1 MAGDTITIT
10 LSFTKP
16 ANSDF
21 SFYFQQQDA
30 YSYMSIAASSIIAGP
45 QGPQGAAGVSY
56 WTQNGSNILNNNIG
70 NVGIG
75 FTGPTNNPTR
85 KLHVFMSGPQASQ
98 AAFTCDQDDG
108 TVLSANGDIT
118 EIKMNNSGKGHYTV
132 SNDGAFRINNTE
144 NATVAYTPGE
154 NLMSITRT
162 GDVGIGL
169 TGPTS
174 KLHVVGT
181 SILDGNLNVSGTQ
194 TNLSATNT
202 NINGLASISS
212 FPNNSGTVSMC
223 AGANFTG
230 TLNIGTNS
238 GNGSINIGSTG
249 NTTNLKGTVNL
260 DRTILTTTTEM
271 VLQGNQI
278 RIWPFYLNF
287 TGSNVVFANADT
299 LFNSTKTTIASS
311 TINIGADSGYIGS
324 IKIGTDTSRTLIGS
338 NLIDT
343 GKYVNADTGIITKE
357 TWINGDTVVLN
368 ATQTTINSKTLW
380 VESTNITLGTKGTT
394 IISTPGTVT
403 ATSFTATS
411 DYRTKQDI
419 YPFSLE
425 EYSVDK
431 LKPVKF
437 KYTSSNQDSIG
448 LIAHEVQ
455 EHYPFLVEG
464 EKDGEKTQSVNYMGL
479 IGVLIKEVQE
489 LKKEL
494 HKEKETLNLKP
505 SNRPETG
512 EEGTMYYDK
521 DKQRMY
527 YKDGIGWVEM
537 GYENF

>member
-1 MAGDTITIT
+1 
-10 LSFTKP
+10 
-16 ANSDF
+16 
-21 SFYFQQQDA
+21 
-30 YSYMSIAASSIIAGP
+30 
-45 QGPQGAAGVSY
+45 
-56 WTQNGSNILNNNIG
+56 
-70 NVGIG
+70 
-75 FTGPTNNPTR
+75 
-85 KLHVFMSGPQASQ
+85 
-98 AAFTCDQDDG
+98 
-108 TVLSANGDIT
+108 
-118 EIKMNNSGKGHYTV
+118 
-132 SNDGAFRINNTE
+132 
-144 NATVAYTPGE
+144 
-154 NLMSITRT
+154 
-162 GDVGIGL
+162 
-169 TGPTS
+169 
-174 KLHVVGT
+174 
-181 SILDGNLNVSGTQ
+181 
-194 TNLSATNT
+194 
-202 NINGLASISS
+202 
-212 FPNNSGTVSMC
+212 MC
-223 AGANFTG
+223 AGENFTG
-230 TLNIGTNS
+230 TLNIGSNS

-260 DRTILTTTTEM
+260 ERTILTTTTEM

-299 LFNSTKTTIASS
+299 LFNSTKTRISSS

-324 IKIGTDTSRTLIGS
+324 IKIGTNTSRTIIGTD
-338 NLIDT
+338 LIDT
-343 GKYVNADTGIITKE
+343 GKFTDGTLQ
-357 TWINGDTVVLN
+357 TWINGEKFVSG
-368 ATQTTINSKTLW
+368 ASIQTTINSPTLW
-380 VESTNITLGTKGTT
+380 VESRNITLGTTETTNTNVMGTVNLTGTLNVGGTGTVSARGITGTNINATNINATNITTSGMTASGTISADIVRGRLIRTNNITADETISALGITGTNITATNVNATHIKATGITGTT
-394 IISTPGTVT
+394 ITATNVNATHITATGITGTTITATNVT
-403 ATSFTATS
+403 ATGIVTANSFTATS

-464 EKDGEKTQSVNYMGL
+464 TKDGEKTQSVNYMGL

-505 SNRPETG
+505 SNRPENG